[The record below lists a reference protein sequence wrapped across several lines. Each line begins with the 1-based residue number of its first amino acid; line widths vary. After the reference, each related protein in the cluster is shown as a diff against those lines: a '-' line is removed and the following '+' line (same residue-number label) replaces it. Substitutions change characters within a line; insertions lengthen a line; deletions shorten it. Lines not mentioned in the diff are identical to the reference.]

1 MIRALSLLKIVITGA
16 LNRLRFD
23 LAREIVVL
31 ISGGV
36 VVATFAYIIN
46 DFLNV
51 QIQGLSQVMRDRFA
65 EPLAVGLLLVCAF
78 KAGAFIRAEWSNS
91 ETPSRMANFLGER
104 PETIRIYKTLH
115 ALLVLLV
122 LHGGGWWLALRFF
135 IRPATNWIIER
146 SCFSMLSVL
155 AGCSIS

>member
-1 MIRALSLLKIVITGA
+1 MIRALNLLKIVISGA

-36 VVATFAYIIN
+36 VIATFAYIIN

-65 EPLAVGLLLVCAF
+65 EPLAIAMLLICAF

-91 ETPSRMANFLGER
+91 ETSTRMADFLGEK
-104 PETIRIYKTLH
+104 PDVIWVYKI
-115 ALLVLLV
+115 
-122 LHGGGWWLALRFF
+122 GSN
-135 IRPATNWIIER
+135 P
-146 SCFSMLSVL
+146 
-155 AGCSIS
+155 